1 MRMLDKGVFLM
12 KLGFLAD
19 THDNLPTIKKAI
31 DFFNKR
37 EVNLVLH
44 LGDFVSPFFLNAL
57 NELRS
62 KLVAVFGNN
71 DGDKLMLTKRFY
83 EKGYDLFTPPHTLDL
98 DRQKVLML
106 HEPFEL
112 KALSKSGEYR
122 IIAYAHTH
130 IPEIKR
136 ERETLIINPGEC
148 GGWLYGRSTIAFVD
162 LDTLECEII
171 EL

>member
-1 MRMLDKGVFLM
+1 MM

-19 THDNLPTIKKAI
+19 THDNLPMIKKAI
-31 DFFNKR
+31 DFFNKMG
-37 EVNLVLH
+37 VDLVLH
-44 LGDFVSPFFLNAL
+44 LGDFVSPFFLKAL
-57 NELRS
+57 NNL
-62 KLVAVFGNN
+62 KPILVAIFGNN
-71 DGDKLMLTKRFY
+71 DGDKLMLMKRFN
-83 EKGYDLFTPPHTLDL
+83 EKGYDLFPPPYTLDL
-98 DRQKVLML
+98 DNQKVLML

-130 IPEIKR
+130 VPEIKT

-148 GGWLYGRSTIAFVD
+148 GGWLYGRSTIACVD
-162 LDTLECEII
+162 LDTLKGEII

>member
-1 MRMLDKGVFLM
+1 M

-19 THDNLPTIKKAI
+19 THDNLPMIKKAV

-37 EVNLVLH
+37 EVDLVLH
-44 LGDFVSPFFLNAL
+44 LGDFVSPFFLKGL
-57 NELRS
+57 NDLGS

-71 DGDKLMLTKRFY
+71 DGDKLMLAKRFC
-83 EKGYDLFTPPHTLDL
+83 EKGYDLFSPPHTLEL
-98 DRQKVLML
+98 DAQKVLML

-130 IPEIKR
+130 IPEVKT
-136 ERETLIINPGEC
+136 EHKTLIINPGEC
-148 GGWLYGRSTIAFVD
+148 GGWLYGRSTIACVD
-162 LDTLECEII
+162 LDTLEGEIV